1 MPQIGWSELL
11 VIVVIAILVIGPKE
25 LPIIMKKVGG
35 WIRAVKNYT
44 NQFQNSLE
52 EMTNLDEDIKVEN
65 SKEEERSDTAKKVIK
80 LIFHPYKAPEQ

>member
-35 WIRAVKNYT
+35 WIRSIKSYT
-44 NQFQNSLE
+44 SQFQNSIE
-52 EMTNLDEDIKVEN
+52 EISDFNIDDENIQQTK
-65 SKEEERSDTAKKVIK
+65 KKVDK
-80 LIFHPYKAPEQ
+80 KKSKSDS

>member
-11 VIVVIAILVIGPKE
+11 VIAVIAILVIGPKE

-35 WIRAVKNYT
+35 WIRTVKNYT

-52 EMTNLDEDIKVEN
+52 EMTDLDADIHTETK
-65 SKEEERSDTAKKVIK
+65 SKKKLATK
-80 LIFHPYKAPEQ
+80 KKDLET

>member
-11 VIVVIAILVIGPKE
+11 VIAVIAILVIGPKE

-35 WIRAVKNYT
+35 WIRTVKNYT

-52 EMTNLDEDIKVEN
+52 EMTDLDADIHTETK
-65 SKEEERSDTAKKVIK
+65 SKKKLAIK
-80 LIFHPYKAPEQ
+80 EKDLET

>member
-11 VIVVIAILVIGPKE
+11 VIAVIAILVIGPKE

-35 WIRAVKNYT
+35 WIRTVKNYT

-52 EMTNLDEDIKVEN
+52 EMTDLDTDIYAETK
-65 SKEEERSDTAKKVIK
+65 SKKKLATK
-80 LIFHPYKAPEQ
+80 EKDLET

>member
-11 VIVVIAILVIGPKE
+11 VIAVIAILVIGPKE

-35 WIRAVKNYT
+35 WIRTVKNYT

-52 EMTNLDEDIKVEN
+52 EMTDLNVDIDTKTK
-65 SKEEERSDTAKKVIK
+65 SKKKLATK
-80 LIFHPYKAPEQ
+80 EKDLET

>member
-11 VIVVIAILVIGPKE
+11 VIAVIAILVIGPKE

-35 WIRAVKNYT
+35 WIRTVKNYT

-52 EMTNLDEDIKVEN
+52 EMTDLDVDIHTETK
-65 SKEEERSDTAKKVIK
+65 SKKN
-80 LIFHPYKAPEQ
+80 

>member
-11 VIVVIAILVIGPKE
+11 VIAVIAILVIGPKE

-35 WIRAVKNYT
+35 WIRTVKNYT

-52 EMTNLDEDIKVEN
+52 EMTDLDADIHTETK
-65 SKEEERSDTAKKVIK
+65 SKKN
-80 LIFHPYKAPEQ
+80 

>member
-11 VIVVIAILVIGPKE
+11 VIAVIAILVIGPKE

-35 WIRAVKNYT
+35 WIRTVKNYT

-52 EMTNLDEDIKVEN
+52 EMTDLDADIHTETK
-65 SKEEERSDTAKKVIK
+65 SKKK
-80 LIFHPYKAPEQ
+80 LAPKKKI

>member
-52 EMTNLDEDIKVEN
+52 EMTNLDEDIHTETK
-65 SKEEERSDTAKKVIK
+65 SKKKLATK
-80 LIFHPYKAPEQ
+80 KKDLET

>member
-11 VIVVIAILVIGPKE
+11 VIAVIAILVIGPKE

-52 EMTNLDEDIKVEN
+52 EMTNLDEDIHTETK
-65 SKEEERSDTAKKVIK
+65 SKKKIPTK
-80 LIFHPYKAPEQ
+80 KKDLET

>member
-11 VIVVIAILVIGPKE
+11 VIAVIAILVIGPKE

-35 WIRAVKNYT
+35 WIRTVKNYT

-52 EMTNLDEDIKVEN
+52 EMTDLDADNHTETK
-65 SKEEERSDTAKKVIK
+65 SKKKLATK
-80 LIFHPYKAPEQ
+80 EKDLET

>member
-11 VIVVIAILVIGPKE
+11 VIAVIAILVIGPKE

-35 WIRAVKNYT
+35 WIRTVKNYT

-52 EMTNLDEDIKVEN
+52 EMTDLDVDIRTETK
-65 SKEEERSDTAKKVIK
+65 SKKKLVTK
-80 LIFHPYKAPEQ
+80 EKDLET

>member
-11 VIVVIAILVIGPKE
+11 VIAVIAILVIGPKE

-35 WIRAVKNYT
+35 WIRTVKNYT

-52 EMTNLDEDIKVEN
+52 EMTDLDVDTETK
-65 SKEEERSDTAKKVIK
+65 SKKKLATK
-80 LIFHPYKAPEQ
+80 EKDLET